1 MGHGLGDGWSNTQH
15 PLLRLLSTT
24 PSGTANTSQC
34 DNRGNAHG
42 VAEDDSPQ
50 RTSAQLVRVVA
61 QQSSCRTSPST
72 FSSQRFCRQM
82 AARSPSAGRA
92 PYTVSC
98 SPDADTDGSPCSRRS
113 PWRTARHWGPRR
125 APASDRQRRLS
136 IATPCPFSFSLM
148 IGHALKQ
155 SNAMVISPSCSPPQD
170 VPPSASGTARQPLFS
185 ATESGDTPRRWGQG
199 GVQQGE
205 ETGSVSRVPSALT
218 TAAGTE
224 RTSRPVQIHPWLECY

>member
-1 MGHGLGDGWSNTQH
+1 M
-15 PLLRLLSTT
+15 LRLLSTT

-42 VAEDDSPQ
+42 VAEDDSLQ

-61 QQSSCRTSPST
+61 QQSSRRTSPST

-82 AARSPSAGRA
+82 AVRSPSAGRA
-92 PYTVSC
+92 PHTVSC

-136 IATPCPFSFSLM
+136 IATLCPFPFSSRM
-148 IGHALKQ
+148 KGHALKQ
-155 SNAMVISPSCSPPQD
+155 SNAMVISPSCPPPQD
-170 VPPSASGTARQPLFS
+170 APPSASGTASGTARQPSFS

-205 ETGSVSRVPSALT
+205 ETGSASCAPSALI

-224 RTSRPVQIHPWLECY
+224 RTSRPVQIHP